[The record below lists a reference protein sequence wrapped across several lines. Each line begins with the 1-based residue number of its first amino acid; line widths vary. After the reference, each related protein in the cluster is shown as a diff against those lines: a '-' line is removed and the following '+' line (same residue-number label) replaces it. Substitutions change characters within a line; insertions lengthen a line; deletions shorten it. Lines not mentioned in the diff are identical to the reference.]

1 MDLKMNYTDFYGENR
16 IRHALLRCGNDYF
29 TDRELTENLTLT
41 QQVNSSDTWCFGSC
55 CSAQLQFE
63 LYDFDSAIDLSGLT
77 GAKIEYYAGIETSRT
92 KADPWFDTNADV
104 LCVRS
109 SAWGASAEGN
119 QLTIWDVSGET
130 PNPLET
136 LDLPQNP
143 KALVLSGDSLY
154 CADDTGEVR
163 GFTLWAQGA
172 QEMAVPEPSPLMCGK
187 WKSLA
192 RQNGCLSWEGNTL
205 SRFERQPG
213 ESGEWMKTTTEYCP
227 MGVFWVD
234 TVQRKDS
241 RTLNITAFDALE
253 KLTDTPADDWLF
265 QLDYPIT
272 LQAFLEAFCTQFEL
286 EPAASSAL
294 NADYMVE
301 KVFEGDDTSAR
312 QVLEWIAQAAG
323 CFARISPTGQLELAW
338 YTDTGCT
345 LSLSQIY
352 ERTLSEQPV
361 QAIQKLQI
369 RYSDEDVGI
378 LVGEGENTYV
388 IQGNPL
394 FYDVE
399 AQGVS
404 EAAQL
409 LLERAGQMSYT
420 PVSLSAIGN
429 PMILPGARFTL
440 LLEED
445 SSMTVWVMSRT
456 LTGVRGLRDE
466 YSSVGTAVW
475 EANDTVHHA
484 VQRLKGKTN
493 ELHRTVEETISR
505 LYDAQTGDLTQ
516 LQQTAQSLAVSVEN
530 VQKLTQEVFPSE
542 TPPQDPVVGQFWKD
556 VSGEPMVLRVY
567 DGTNWVPV
575 NDATEA
581 LNEVM
586 AQMRTE
592 LEQTAQSIKVTAT
605 QTGGANLLRGTA
617 AYDLNNWTLEKTGGV
632 TAVRPVAQTLSGGA
646 FSIVDNTISQTVPT
660 LKGQTYSWFARYR
673 FSTTITT
680 AQAHLIVQSKITPL
694 TKKDAWQTVKGT
706 FTAVSDQ
713 TVFSIYH
720 DASGE
725 FQIGDMILVRSD
737 SVTEWQQAPNE
748 IRTDSM
754 QFANGVLSVGRSQ
767 DLLKTTITNSQ
778 FSVQNTHSGENV
790 AYFGAQGAQFDRT
803 VVRKDFTVA
812 PKDKTQG
819 GLTLLP
825 QGNGHVLLVISD

>member
-1 MDLKMNYTDFYGENR
+1 MNYTDFYEENR
-16 IRHALLRCGNDYF
+16 IRHALLRCGNDCF

-41 QQVNSSDTWCFGSC
+41 QQVNSADTWCFGSC

-63 LYDFDSAIDLSGLT
+63 LYDFDSVIDLSGLA
-77 GAKIEYYAGIETSRT
+77 GARVEYYAGIETSQVQ
-92 KADPWFDTNADV
+92 AEPWPDAAGAGLYV
-104 LCVRS
+104 CS
-109 SAWGASAEGN
+109 SVWGASAAGNELKIWDAAAEPPN
-119 QLTIWDVSGET
+119 QLEVLQLSV
-130 PNPLET
+130 PA
-136 LDLPQNP
+136 

-154 CADDTGEVR
+154 YTDDTGTVS
-163 GFTLWAQGA
+163 GFTLSTEGA
-172 QEMAVPEPSPLMCGK
+172 QVLSVPEQSPFMRSK

-192 RQNGCLSWEGNTL
+192 RQNACLSWEENTL
-205 SRFERQPG
+205 SSFCLAPG
-213 ESGEWMKTTTEYCP
+213 TPRGWMKTTTEYCP

-234 TVQRKDS
+234 TAQRKDS
-241 RTLNITAFDALE
+241 RILSVTAFDALE
-253 KLTDTPADDWLF
+253 KLTDTPADEWLA
-265 QLDYPIT
+265 QLSYPCT
-272 LQAFLEAFCTQFEL
+272 LQAFLEAFCTQFGL
-286 EPAASSAL
+286 KLAASHTL
-294 NADYMVE
+294 NSQYPVD
-301 KVFEGDDTSAR
+301 KVFEGDNTSAR

-323 CFARISPTGQLELAW
+323 CFARINTAGQLELGW
-338 YTDTGCT
+338 YTDSGCT
-345 LSLSQIY
+345 LSLSQVY

-378 LVGEGENTYV
+378 LAGEGENTYV

-394 FYDVE
+394 FYDVQ

-404 EAAQL
+404 EAAQQ
-409 LLERAGQMSYT
+409 LLERAAQVAYT

-429 PMILPGARFTL
+429 PMMIPGTRFTL
-440 LLEED
+440 LMED
-445 SSMTVWVMSRT
+445 NTPMAVWLMSRT

-466 YSSVGTAVW
+466 YASVGTAMW

-484 VQRLKGKTN
+484 VERLKGKTN
-493 ELHRTVEETISR
+493 ELHRTVEETVSR
-505 LYDAQTGDLTQ
+505 LYDAETGDLTQ

-556 VSGEPMVLRVY
+556 VSEEPMVLRVY
-567 DGTNWVPV
+567 DGTSWVPV
-575 NDATEA
+575 NDAAPA

-605 QTGGANLLRGTA
+605 QTGGANLLKGTA
-617 AYDLNNWTLEKTGGV
+617 AFDLNSWTLEKTGGV
-632 TAVRPVAQTLSGGA
+632 QAVRPVAQTLSGGA
-646 FSIVDNTISQTVPT
+646 FSIVGNTISQTVPT

-673 FSTTITT
+673 FSTTVTT
-680 AQAHLIVQSKITPL
+680 AQAHLIVQSVITSL
-694 TKKDAWQTVKGT
+694 TKKDAWQTVKGS
-706 FTAVSDQ
+706 FTATSDQ

-725 FQIGDMILVRSD
+725 FQIGDMILVRGD

-754 QFANGVLSVGRSQ
+754 QFANGVLSVGRNQ

-803 VVRKDFTVA
+803 VVRKDLTVT

-819 GLTLLP
+819 SLTLLP